1 MPMSD
6 TYDDDA
12 ATADELLL
20 EDALAGDPDALAT
33 VMADDEL
40 IARFEELVTMRDA
53 IREPAPAVPDE
64 IRGVHLAAALD
75 AFDAQTPSTA
85 DVATGGTVVSMDRGR
100 RRGRWA
106 GAAAAAAIAVAG
118 VGGALSLG
126 GGDGALVADSAD
138 DAAEAADFTVESD
151 AAAESAAAD
160 EAAVES
166 IEERAQASTGV
177 APEAAD
183 AAQAATESAVVAAD
197 EAVMADDMAEDDVAT
212 ADALPLEAIVPDGP
226 LDPRFEECVEQ
237 FDLPDRPWSQGVLLD
252 EADLGEDERL
262 VVVAVM
268 DDFDAV
274 WIVEFTHPS
283 CALQLAT
290 PSDG

>member
-1 MPMSD
+1 MSD
-6 TYDDDA
+6 THDDDA
-12 ATADELLL
+12 ATANELLL
-20 EDALAGDPDALAT
+20 EDALAGDPDALAA
-33 VMADDEL
+33 VIADDQL
-40 IARFEELVTMRDA
+40 VARFEDLVTMRDA
-53 IREPAPAVPDE
+53 IREPAPAVPVD
-64 IRGVHLAAALD
+64 IRGAHLAAALD
-75 AFDAQTPSTA
+75 AFDAQAPSTA
-85 DVATGGTVVSMDRGR
+85 DVATGGTVVSMARGR

-106 GAAAAAAIAVAG
+106 GAAAAAALAVAG

-197 EAVMADDMAEDDVAT
+197 EAVMAEADMAT

-252 EADLGEDERL
+252 EVDLGEDERL

-268 DDFDAV
+268 DDFEAV

-283 CALQLAT
+283 CELRLAT
-290 PSDG
+290 PTDG